1 MDLLS
6 LVKKIFADTKK
17 VSDNAPTRW
26 YTLRDGLQEL
36 NINRVDVSIAV
47 EDLKELQKLLE
58 ESESND

>member
-17 VSDNAPTRW
+17 VSDNAPTQW

-36 NINRVDVSIAV
+36 NINRVDVSISV

-58 ESESND
+58 KS